1 MHYHDDGTT
10 DCDQYSADNHIQCVF
25 VTRLT
30 ASSPVMM
37 MEEANDEQP
46 EIVTHEEVAL
56 AEREAAQSSA
66 GNDYLHRLF
75 PTFDLV

>member
-10 DCDQYSADNHIQCVF
+10 DWDQYSADNHTECVF
-25 VTRLT
+25 VSR
-30 ASSPVMM
+30 VMM
-37 MEEANDEQP
+37 MEETNDEQP

-75 PTFDLV
+75 LTFDLV

>member
-1 MHYHDDGTT
+1 MVRYHDDGAT
-10 DCDQYSADNHIQCVF
+10 DCDQYSADNHTECVF
-25 VTRLT
+25 VT
-30 ASSPVMM
+30 ASSQVMM
-37 MEEANDEQP
+37 MEETNDEQP

-75 PTFDLV
+75 LTFDLV